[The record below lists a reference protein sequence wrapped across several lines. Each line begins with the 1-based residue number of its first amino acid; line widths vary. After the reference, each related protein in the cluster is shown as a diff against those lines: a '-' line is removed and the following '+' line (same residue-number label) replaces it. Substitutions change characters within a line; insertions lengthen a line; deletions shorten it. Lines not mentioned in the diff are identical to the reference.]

1 MANALYA
8 AGKRALMN
16 KQIDLV
22 NDTINIALV
31 NTAYT
36 YNVGDSSYTTS
47 ISTPGYTVGTPVA
60 LSGKVV
66 SDFGTPN
73 SSPANAVFDADDP
86 TFTAVASGSTVESC
100 VIYHASSGTLIAYI
114 DVGTGLPFSTNGGNV
129 TINFS
134 SSITRIFAL

>member
-22 NDTINIALV
+22 NDAINIALV
-31 NTAYT
+31 KDTYT
-36 YNVGDSSYTTS
+36 FAVEHTSYASSIQTH
-47 ISTPGYTVGTPVA
+47 VAGTPVA

-66 SDFGTPN
+66 SDFGTPA

-100 VIYHASSGTLIAYI
+100 VIYHASSGTPIAYI
-114 DVGTGLPFSTNGGNV
+114 DSGVGLPFATNGGNV
-129 TINFS
+129 TVNFS

>member
-1 MANALYA
+1 MSNALYPA
-8 AGKRALMN
+8 AKRALMN

-22 NDTINIALV
+22 NDVINIALV
-31 NTAYT
+31 KDTYT
-36 YNVGDSSYTTS
+36 FNVSHSNYTTD
-47 ISTPGYTVGTPVA
+47 IVTPTFLVGTPVA
-60 LSGKVV
+60 LTGKVV

-100 VIYHASSGTLIAYI
+100 VIYHATSGTLIAYI
-114 DVGTGLPFSTNGGNV
+114 DAGTGLPFATNGGNV
-129 TINFS
+129 TVNFS